1 MSMIMGIIF
10 APYAT
15 RMPSCEALRQLR
27 WSMRVSLVLLV
38 HRRDVAR
45 MLAVVRAN
53 VFFWPR
59 FVRWVRRSLRT
70 VPSRKDNGP
79 ISRIAA

>member
-15 RMPSCEALRQLR
+15 RMPSCEAL
-27 WSMRVSLVLLV
+27 MRVSSVLLV
-38 HRRDVAR
+38 HPPRRRPDAGGG
-45 MLAVVRAN
+45 AAH
-53 VFFWPR
+53 VFLWPR
-59 FVRWVRRSLRT
+59 FVRRVRLSLRT

>member
-1 MSMIMGIIF
+1 
-10 APYAT
+10 
-15 RMPSCEALRQLR
+15 
-27 WSMRVSLVLLV
+27 MRVSLVLLV
-38 HRRDVAR
+38 HHRALAR
-45 MLAVVRAN
+45 MPAVAQAN

-59 FVRWVRRSLRT
+59 LVRPVRLSLRT

>member
-1 MSMIMGIIF
+1 
-10 APYAT
+10 
-15 RMPSCEALRQLR
+15 
-27 WSMRVSLVLLV
+27 MRVSLVLLV

-59 FVRWVRRSLRT
+59 FVRWVRGSLRT